1 MSPTGAGF
9 RVDFG
14 IMQSEQARTLDYLR
28 VKGTEAPIPD
38 LREHLAAT
46 FRKIEALLDAVP
58 PVLRSA
64 SPGPG
69 RWSVQE
75 VVDHLVESHRRAVE
89 QLRFLVAGRRPIS
102 AAIPASLRSS
112 APLERPWDDLLA
124 ELRSIH
130 RSFLELVDGA
140 SDATS
145 LEVTAPVVMV
155 VKAVQGDGAIPL
167 EWEAELDWKAYA
179 QAFRGHTAEHRAQ
192 IERTLAALGAG

>member
-1 MSPTGAGF
+1 MRPEQT
-9 RVDFG
+9 RV
-14 IMQSEQARTLDYLR
+14 LDYLR
-28 VKGTEAPIPD
+28 GKGTEASIPE

-58 PVLRSA
+58 PELRSA
-64 SPGPG
+64 SPAPG
-69 RWSVQE
+69 RWSVHE
-75 VVDHLVESHRRAVE
+75 VIDHLVESHRRSVE

-102 AAIPASLRSS
+102 TAIPASLQSA

-130 RSFLELVDGA
+130 RSFLDLVDGT
-140 SDATS
+140 SDGTS

-155 VKAVQGDGAIPL
+155 VKAATGDGGAVPL
-167 EWEAELDWKAYA
+167 EWEEELDWKAFA

-192 IERTLAALGAG
+192 IERTLADIVLRNERGI

>member
-1 MSPTGAGF
+1 MRPEQT
-9 RVDFG
+9 RV
-14 IMQSEQARTLDYLR
+14 LDYLR
-28 VKGTEAPIPD
+28 GKGTEASIPE

-58 PVLRSA
+58 PHLRSA

-69 RWSVQE
+69 RWSVHE
-75 VVDHLVESHRRAVE
+75 VVDHLVESHRRSVE

-102 AAIPASLRSS
+102 TAIPASLQSP

-124 ELRSIH
+124 ELRFIH
-130 RSFLELVDGA
+130 RSFLDLVDGT

-145 LEVTAPVVMV
+145 LQVTAPVVMV
-155 VKAVQGDGAIPL
+155 VKAAVGDGTIPL
-167 EWEAELDWKAYA
+167 EWEEELDWKAYA

-192 IERTLAALGAG
+192 IERTLADIVLRNGEGDLTAR

>member
-1 MSPTGAGF
+1 MRPEQT
-9 RVDFG
+9 RV
-14 IMQSEQARTLDYLR
+14 LDYLR
-28 VKGTEAPIPD
+28 AKGTEVSIPE

-58 PVLRSA
+58 PELRGA
-64 SPGPG
+64 APGPG
-69 RWSVQE
+69 RWSVHE

-102 AAIPASLRSS
+102 TAIPASLQSP
-112 APLERPWDDLLA
+112 APLERPWDDLFT

-130 RSFLELVDGA
+130 RGFLDLVDGT
-140 SDATS
+140 SDGTS

-155 VKAVQGDGAIPL
+155 VKVDGAVPL
-167 EWEAELDWKAYA
+167 EWEEELDWKAFA

-192 IERTLAALGAG
+192 IERTLGELGKSG